1 MNTEKTLITVSLTK
15 QKNIKMKTNKF
26 SWFIT
31 AILFVLYSCTYSQ
44 QSTKVPMDAS
54 RWIVTSDEFKFEEYL
69 GVPSLYLP
77 EGFAELKDEEFHNGI
92 IEFDIAFPQSRGFPG
107 IIFRKQDEQ
116 NYEEFYIRPHQ
127 SGNPD
132 ANQYTPVFNG
142 LAGWQLYYGEGHA
155 APFKYKYDAWN
166 HVKLVI
172 SGTVGEVYIDDMNN
186 PLFQIYE
193 LKHGD
198 VKGPI
203 ALKGNAKAHFANF
216 SYTKMDAPEL
226 KLPVKELPALE
237 KNVITNYR
245 VSNAVKDA
253 DIIAKPWINGNE
265 IEGISW
271 AELSPEFTGT
281 INIAR
286 VAKREE
292 NKNTALVKFTI
303 NSESDQV
310 KRFEFGY
317 SDNAQVFVNGKA
329 IYLGNNTF
337 RTRDYRYLGTIGYFD
352 SVFLD
357 LKKGDN
363 EIIIALNEAFGGWGM
378 KAKLENLDG
387 IRIK

>member
-1 MNTEKTLITVSLTK
+1 
-15 QKNIKMKTNKF
+15 MKTIKI
-26 SWFIT
+26 SL
-31 AILFVLYSCTYSQ
+31 ILLIGLIPSFFTCSSGQ
-44 QSTKVPMDAS
+44 KSTTVPL
-54 RWIVTSDEFKFEEYL
+54 DESHWTVNSEDYKYEDYL
-69 GVPSLYLP
+69 GVPSIYLP
-77 EGFAELKDEEFHNGI
+77 TGFAELNDVDFHNGV
-92 IEFDIAFPQSRGFPG
+92 IEFDIAFPQGRGFPG
-107 IIFRKQDEQ
+107 ITFRRQDNQ

-155 APFKYKYDAWN
+155 VPFTYKYDEWN

-172 SGTVGEVYIDDMNN
+172 SGTVGEVYINDMSN

-203 ALKGNAKAHFANF
+203 SLKGNAKSHFANF
-216 SYTKMDAPEL
+216 SYTSMDTPEL
-226 KLPVKELPALE
+226 KLPIKDLPEIE
-237 KNVITNYR
+237 KNVISKYM
-245 VSNAVKDA
+245 VSNAIKDA
-253 DIIAKPWINGNE
+253 DIIAKPWLNTSE
-265 IEGISW
+265 IEDITW
-271 AELSPEFTGT
+271 TELGVEFTGT

-286 VAKREE
+286 VAKREK
-292 NKNTALVKFTI
+292 NKNTALVKIIIHSTT
-303 NSESDQV
+303 DQV
-310 KRFEFGY
+310 KRLEFGY
-317 SDNAQVFVNGKA
+317 SDNAQLFVNGKA
-329 IYLGNNTF
+329 MYLGNNTF

-378 KAKLENLDG
+378 KARLENLEG
-387 IRIK
+387 VTLK